1 MEIKVVGTIRGKA
14 RPRFNYW
21 TKNVYTPNNTKKYE
35 KLIKEQ
41 YKKADGV
48 ISQKDISIRII
59 ANFKIPKSYTKK
71 KIKEIEEGKLRPH
84 KIDVDNIAKVVMDAL
99 NKVAYE
105 DDRQIVNLEVSKR
118 YTKEEENI
126 QIFITEL

>member
-1 MEIKVVGTIRGKA
+1 MEIKVEGKIIGKQ
-14 RPRFNYW
+14 RPRANFR
-21 TKNVYTPNNTKKYE
+21 TGIIYTPSNTKKYE
-35 KLIKEQ
+35 RLIKEQ

>member
-21 TKNVYTPNNTKKYE
+21 TKNVYTPSNTKNYE
-35 KLIKEQ
+35 KLIKSQ
-41 YKKADGV
+41 YTKADGV

-71 KIKEIEEGKLRPH
+71 KIKEIEEGNLKPH